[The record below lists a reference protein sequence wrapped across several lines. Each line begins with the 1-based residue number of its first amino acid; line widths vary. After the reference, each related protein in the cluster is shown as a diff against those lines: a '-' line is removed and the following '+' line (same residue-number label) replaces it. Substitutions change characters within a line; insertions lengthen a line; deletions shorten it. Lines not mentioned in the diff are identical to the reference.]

1 MWNIAKEIEADPDA
15 RYTWDDLYT
24 MGDEV
29 TFEALGGT
37 TLNANSTV
45 RGRCN
50 GVNEYL
56 VPGEKASLRSLL
68 YGAFVV
74 SGNDA
79 ANALVTA
86 VNGSERAY
94 LERIRTSIKSAP
106 FDLSDATQIGRAYGR
121 DCYSSA
127 LDVAKI
133 ARVLMADESVSDVFK
148 CVSGAP
154 STRGSVEIVKTSGDV
169 ESVERDS
176 THPFVC
182 GPYNE
187 RLKALL
193 GSDIGVY
200 GKTGTWIED
209 YVLATI
215 VERDGRTLVAVVLN
229 TNSARKRDDTTLS
242 LLAWGFQDEV

>member
-1 MWNIAKEIEADPDA
+1 MWNAVKEIEADPDT
-15 RYTWDDLYT
+15 RCTWDDLYT

-45 RGRCN
+45 RGRCD
-50 GVNEYL
+50 GVNKYL
-56 VPGEKASLRSLL
+56 VPGERASLRSLL

-94 LERIRTSIKSAP
+94 LERIRTSVKSAP

-133 ARVLMADESVSDVFK
+133 VRVLMSDETVSGVFRR
-148 CVSGAP
+148 VSGAR
-154 STRGSVEIVKTSGDV
+154 STKGSVEIVKTGGDV

-182 GPYNE
+182 GPYSE

-193 GSDIGVY
+193 GSDIRVY
-200 GKTGTWIED
+200 GKTGTWVED

-215 VERDGRTLVAVVLN
+215 VERDGQSLLAVVLN
-229 TNSARKRDDTTLS
+229 TDSARKRDDTTLS
-242 LLAWGFQDEV
+242 LLAWGFQDKA